1 MDVFVRTAAVIL
13 EVLVLAGIVG
23 CILWGVKLI
32 LAEFGVGSKYNRA
45 ILMALLVV
53 GALLVVFFV
62 THLTAFYPT
71 YPNT

>member
-1 MDVFVRTAAVIL
+1 MDVFIRTVAIIL
-13 EVLVLAGIVG
+13 EVLVLAGIIF

-45 ILMALLVV
+45 ILMALSVV
-53 GALLVVFFV
+53 GALLVIFFV

-71 YPNT
+71 YPKT

>member
-1 MDVFVRTAAVIL
+1 MDIFIRAVAIVL
-13 EVLVLAGIVG
+13 EVLVLAGIVF

-32 LAEFGVGSKYNRA
+32 LAEFGIGPKYNRA

-53 GALLVVFFV
+53 GALLVVFFI

>member
-1 MDVFVRTAAVIL
+1 MDIFIRTAAIVL

-32 LAEFGVGSKYNRA
+32 LAEFGMDSKYNRA

-71 YPNT
+71 YPKT

>member
-1 MDVFVRTAAVIL
+1 MDILVRTAAIVL

-32 LAEFGVGSKYNRA
+32 LAQFGVDSKYNRA
-45 ILMALLVV
+45 ILMALTVV
-53 GALLVVFFV
+53 GALLVIFYV

-71 YPNT
+71 YPET

>member
-1 MDVFVRTAAVIL
+1 MVRTAAIVL

-32 LAEFGVGSKYNRA
+32 LAQLGVDSKYNKA
-45 ILMALLVV
+45 ILMALTVV
-53 GALLVVFFV
+53 GAMLVIFFI

-71 YPNT
+71 YPET

>member
-1 MDVFVRTAAVIL
+1 MDVFIRTVAIIL

-32 LAEFGVGSKYNRA
+32 LAEFGIGSKYNRA
-45 ILMALLVV
+45 ILMALLVL
-53 GALLVVFFV
+53 GALLVVFFI
-62 THLTAFYPT
+62 THLTAFYPI